1 MESEN
6 SAKKANF
13 ILKKLERYL
22 SIKTRTKPFTR
33 SRSWHSS
40 TNKKANEKTR
50 HRMAVFGMLL
60 EDAELEYG
68 FKSEGPLLIPCNT
81 DLFAKS
87 WLKWTVVIER
97 LIDIPVVVLG
107 MDAVAFSPTQRLG
120 KRGVGKGGWGSL
132 FINA

>member
-1 MESEN
+1 MESEQ

-40 TNKKANEKTR
+40 TNKKANEKTTTPNGCFSVYVGPEKQR
-50 HRMAVFGMLL
+50 FVIKTEFANHPLFKMLL

-68 FKSEGPLLIPCNT
+68 FKSEGPLLIPCDT
-81 DLFAKS
+81 DLFCEILA
-87 WLKWTVVIER
+87 E
-97 LIDIPVVVLG
+97 ID
-107 MDAVAFSPTQRLG
+107 
-120 KRGVGKGGWGSL
+120 GGDREIDRYPCGG
-132 FINA
+132 FRF